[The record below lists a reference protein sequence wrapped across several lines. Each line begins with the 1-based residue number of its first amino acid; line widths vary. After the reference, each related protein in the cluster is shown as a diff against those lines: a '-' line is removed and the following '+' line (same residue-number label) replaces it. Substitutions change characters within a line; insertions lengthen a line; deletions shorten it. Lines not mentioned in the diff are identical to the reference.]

1 MKGTNKKKK
10 LYPKWWHKK
19 MNKIFGDTT
28 FLKFVKRFDRIPS
41 YEEYKEISDLDEA
54 REKINRA

>member
-1 MKGTNKKKK
+1 
-10 LYPKWWHKK
+10 